1 MFRKILEAIACGNG
15 GKSKKKIRGTVVLMK
30 KNVLDFNDFNASVLD
45 RVHELLGEKVSLQLV
60 SAVHADPTEKG
71 LRGKLG
77 KPAYLEDWITTF
89 SSLTP
94 GDTAYEVEFDWQED
108 IGIPGAFIITNLHHG
123 EFYLKTLTLQDVPG
137 HGRIHF
143 VCNSWVYPAEKY
155 KSDRVFFTNQT
166 YLPSETPAPLIRYRA
181 EELVQLRGNGTGKL
195 EEWDRVYDYAYYND
209 LGDPDRGSKYAR
221 PVLGGS
227 SEYPYPRRGRTGRP
241 PTDTDPETESRL
253 QLLMSLEIY
262 VPRDERFGH
271 LKMSDFLAYG
281 LKSIVQ
287 VLLPAF
293 EGLADSTPNEFDSF
307 NDMMKL
313 YGGFKLPGVPL
324 LDHIKEKIPL
334 EFLKELLRTD
344 GEGFTK
350 YPMPQVIKD
359 DKSAWRTDKEFARE
373 MVAGM
378 NPVIISRLQEFPP
391 TSKLDPKIYGN
402 QSSSISRNDAIK
414 TSRLFILNHH
424 DTVMPYLRRI
434 NSTSTKMYATRTLL
448 SLQNDGTLKPLAI
461 ELSLPHP
468 KGDQFGAI
476 SKVYT
481 PAEHGVEGSIWQLA
495 KAYAAVNDTGV
506 HQLISHWLNTHAAIE
521 PFVIATNRQLSVLH
535 PIYKL
540 LHPHFRDTMNINA
553 FARQILINGGGLLE
567 ETVFPGRYAMEMSSL
582 VYKNWVF
589 PEQALPADL
598 IKRGMAVKDTSAP
611 HGLRLLIKDYPYAV
625 DGLKIWSAI
634 ETWVKDYCNF
644 YYKSDGM
651 VQEDTELQSWWK
663 ELREEGHGDKKNEPW
678 WPRMQSRRELI
689 ESCTIIVWIASA
701 LHAATYLPSRTPPA
715 LQYYRGEELVNL
727 RGTGTGELEES
738 DRVYDYDLY
747 NDLGNPDNANH
758 VRPILG
764 GSTEFPYPRRG
775 RTGRPPSKK
784 DPRCETRL
792 PFYESLKIYVPRDE
806 RFSHLKMSDF
816 AAYALQSIFQFLIP
830 EFEALFDRTPSEF
843 DTFEDVLKLY
853 EEGIPIPNNNLLE
866 SIREKIPF
874 EMIKELLRSD
884 RERPF
889 KFQLP
894 QVIKED
900 RSAWR
905 TDEEFAREMLAGV
918 NPVVICGLKEFP
930 PTSKLDP
937 KLYGNQNSSM
947 TKEHIKDHLD
957 GLTVDEAMENNRL
970 FILDHHEALMPYLR
984 QINTTSTQ
992 TYATRT
998 LLFLKRDGTLTPLAI
1013 ELSLPHDEGDQL
1025 GAVSRVQTPAEKGA
1039 EGTIWQLAKAYV
1051 AVNDS
1056 GYHQLVCHWL
1066 HTHAVIEPFI
1076 IATNRQLSVLHPVYK
1091 LLHPHFRDT
1100 MNINALGR
1108 QTLINAGGILERTVF
1123 PGKFAMEISAVMYRD
1138 WGKHSRLIL
1147 SRAVN
1152 FGQYPYGGYPLN
1164 RPAMSRRLIPEH
1176 GTPEYDELEQNPE
1189 KAYLKTITAQM
1200 QSILGISLI
1209 EILSKHSSDEVFLG
1223 QRDTSE
1229 WTTDM
1234 EPLKAFGRFGKKL
1247 EAIEKEIMEM
1257 NKDERYGNRF
1267 GPVQMPYT
1275 LLQPSHELGLTGK
1288 GIPNSVSI

>member
-1 MFRKILEAIACGNG
+1 MSRKAVDLVMEEEDRNKRMRYETDERRI
-15 GKSKKKIRGTVVLMK
+15 KGTVVLMK
-30 KNVLDFNDFNASVLD
+30 KKNLLKLKDSAESAHDWLDEIVGN
-45 RVHELLGEKVSLQLV
+45 KVSLQLI
-60 SAVHADPTEKG
+60 SAVNGDPDAKE

-77 KPAYLEDWITTF
+77 KPAQLEGWNSENTPLKSEDSTF
-89 SSLTP
+89 SVT
-94 GDTAYEVEFDWQED
+94 FDWDKE
-108 IGIPGAFIITNLHHG
+108 IGVPGAFLIKNCHHN
-123 EFYLKTLTLQDVPG
+123 EFYLKTLTLEAVPG
-137 HGRIHF
+137 HGRLHF
-143 VCNSWVYPAEKY
+143 ICNSWVYPAKPH
-155 KSDRVFFTNQT
+155 KKDRVFFTNQ
-166 YLPSETPAPLIRYRA
+166 
-181 EELVQLRGNGTGKL
+181 
-195 EEWDRVYDYAYYND
+195 
-209 LGDPDRGSKYAR
+209 
-221 PVLGGS
+221 
-227 SEYPYPRRGRTGRP
+227 
-241 PTDTDPETESRL
+241 
-253 QLLMSLEIY
+253 
-262 VPRDERFGH
+262 
-271 LKMSDFLAYG
+271 
-281 LKSIVQ
+281 
-287 VLLPAF
+287 
-293 EGLADSTPNEFDSF
+293 
-307 NDMMKL
+307 
-313 YGGFKLPGVPL
+313 
-324 LDHIKEKIPL
+324 
-334 EFLKELLRTD
+334 
-344 GEGFTK
+344 
-350 YPMPQVIKD
+350 
-359 DKSAWRTDKEFARE
+359 
-373 MVAGM
+373 
-378 NPVIISRLQEFPP
+378 
-391 TSKLDPKIYGN
+391 
-402 QSSSISRNDAIK
+402 
-414 TSRLFILNHH
+414 
-424 DTVMPYLRRI
+424 
-434 NSTSTKMYATRTLL
+434 
-448 SLQNDGTLKPLAI
+448 
-461 ELSLPHP
+461 
-468 KGDQFGAI
+468 
-476 SKVYT
+476 
-481 PAEHGVEGSIWQLA
+481 
-495 KAYAAVNDTGV
+495 
-506 HQLISHWLNTHAAIE
+506 
-521 PFVIATNRQLSVLH
+521 
-535 PIYKL
+535 
-540 LHPHFRDTMNINA
+540 
-553 FARQILINGGGLLE
+553 
-567 ETVFPGRYAMEMSSL
+567 
-582 VYKNWVF
+582 
-589 PEQALPADL
+589 
-598 IKRGMAVKDTSAP
+598 
-611 HGLRLLIKDYPYAV
+611 
-625 DGLKIWSAI
+625 
-634 ETWVKDYCNF
+634 
-644 YYKSDGM
+644 
-651 VQEDTELQSWWK
+651 
-663 ELREEGHGDKKNEPW
+663 
-678 WPRMQSRRELI
+678 
-689 ESCTIIVWIASA
+689 
-701 LHAATYLPSRTPPA
+701 TYLPSRTPPA
-715 LQYYRGEELVNL
+715 LQYYRAEELVNL

-775 RTGRPPSKK
+775 RTGRPLSKK

-806 RFSHLKMSDF
+806 RFSHLKMTDF

-853 EEGIPIPNNNLLE
+853 EGGIPIPNNNLLE

-874 EMIKELLRSD
+874 EMIKELRRSD

-889 KFQLP
+889 KFPLP
-894 QVIKED
+894 QVIKAED

-937 KLYGNQNSSM
+937 KLFGNQNSSM

-970 FILDHHEALMPYLR
+970 FILDHHDALMPYLR

-998 LLFLKRDGTLTPLAI
+998 LLFLKRDRTLTPLAI
-1013 ELSLPHDEGDQL
+1013 ELSRPHDEGDQL

-1138 WGKHSRLIL
+1138 WVFPEQALPADLVKRGMAVEDSKSPHGIRLLIGDYPYAVDGLKIWSAIRTWVEDYCSFYYKNDEVIQEDLELKYWWEEVKNKGHPDKKHESWWPKMQTREELVETCTIIIWIASAL
-1147 SRAVN
+1147 HAAVN

-1164 RPAMSRRLIPEH
+1164 RPAMSRRLIPKY
-1176 GTPEYDELEQNPE
+1176 GTPEYDELAQNPE

-1234 EPLKAFGRFGKKL
+1234 EPLKALGRFGKRL
-1247 EAIEKEIMEM
+1247 EAIEQEIMEM
-1257 NKDERYGNRF
+1257 NKDERYRNRF

-1275 LLQPSHELGLTGK
+1275 LLQPNHELGLAGK